1 MGSASSGLVHVAAD
15 RPRAGGA
22 KTRLRSTLAGY
33 HGGMAEKQRR
43 SKSEKEAHLQADL
56 KEVWQDESP
65 LTAKRT
71 EVADEVDGEL
81 GTRHQASTSD

>member
-1 MGSASSGLVHVAAD
+1 
-15 RPRAGGA
+15 
-22 KTRLRSTLAGY
+22 
-33 HGGMAEKQRR
+33 MAEKQRR

-56 KEVWQDESP
+56 EEVWQDESP
-65 LTAKRT
+65 STAKRT